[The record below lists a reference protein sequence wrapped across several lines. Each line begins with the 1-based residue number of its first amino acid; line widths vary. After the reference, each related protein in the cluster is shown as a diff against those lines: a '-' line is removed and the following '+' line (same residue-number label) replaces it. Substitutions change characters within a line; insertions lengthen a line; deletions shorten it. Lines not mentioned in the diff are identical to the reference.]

1 MHEALALV
9 KRDLGRDAVI
19 LHTRAFRKGGLM
31 GLGGRSVVEV
41 TAAVGVNVLPAGR
54 RQPAARIEAERTV
67 PAAAASR
74 TDMRS
79 KAAVL
84 AAYGAAARKANPSDD
99 SAFGATLAP
108 APAPATDEFKELRS
122 ELHLLRGMVAQH
134 VQESRRAHGPSL
146 PEELVQTY
154 RQLIE
159 NQVADEIAWQVLD
172 TLGKTIP
179 REQLC
184 DAQRVQAELLKV
196 IEASLP
202 TAGGIEVKRSSA
214 PHVVAFI
221 GPTGVGK
228 TTTIAKLAAN
238 FKLRG
243 RCRVGL
249 VTIDTYRIAAVDQL
263 RMYAQILDVPLQVVL
278 TPAELV
284 EAVAK
289 MRDRDMILIDTAG
302 RSHND
307 AVRIQELKAFLDA
320 AEPSEV
326 HLVLSSAASERNLLQ
341 AVERFSQ
348 VRVDKIVFTKLDEA
362 VGFGVILN
370 VLKRVDKALSYITM
384 GQDVP
389 DDIAPGK
396 RSGAGGPD
404 CGPAADAGEPKR
416 QPGGLTC
423 LHRTRRASFA
433 ISWPSRRRPARPGSW
448 PWPAARAAWAR
459 RRSR

>member
-1 MHEALALV
+1 MNLRTYQAQSMHEALGMV

-19 LHTRAFRKGGLM
+19 LHTRAFKKGGML
-31 GLGGRSVVEV
+31 GLGGKTVVEV

-54 RQPAARIEAERTV
+54 RQPAARIEAEK
-67 PAAAASR
+67 PEPALAAALQSNL
-74 TDMRS
+74 RS

-84 AAYGAAARKANPSDD
+84 AAYAAATKKANPSDD
-99 SAFGATLAP
+99 SAAGATLLP
-108 APAPATDEFKELRS
+108 APAAGPAELKELRG
-122 ELHLLRGMVAQH
+122 ELHLLRGMVAEH
-134 VQESRRAHGPSL
+134 VQESRKAHGPAL
-146 PEELVQTY
+146 PEELMQTY

-159 NQVADEIAWQVLD
+159 NQVAEEIVFQVLD
-172 TLGKTIP
+172 TVRKTLT
-179 REQLC
+179 REQLR
-184 DAQRVQAELLKV
+184 DEARVRAELLKV
-196 IEASLP
+196 IEMSLP
-202 TAGGIEVKRSSA
+202 EAAGIDMKRTGA
-214 PHVVAFI
+214 PHAVAFI

-249 VTIDTYRIAAVDQL
+249 ITIDTYRIAAVDQL

-278 TPAELV
+278 TPKELV
-284 EAVAK
+284 EAVGK
-289 MRDRDMILIDTAG
+289 MRDRDVILIDTAG

-320 AEPSEV
+320 ASPTEV
-326 HLVLSSAASERNLLQ
+326 HLVLSSAASEKNLLQ

-370 VLKRVDKALSYITM
+370 VLRRVDKALSYITM

-396 RSGAGGPD
+396 RSELAALIAGG
-404 CGPAADAGEPKR
+404 
-416 QPGGLTC
+416 QPMV
-423 LHRTRRASFA
+423 
-433 ISWPSRRRPARPGSW
+433 ISRNMS
-448 PWPAARAAWAR
+448 
-459 RRSR
+459 

>member
-1 MHEALALV
+1 MNLRTYQAQSMHEALGMV

-19 LHTRAFRKGGLM
+19 LHTRSFKKGGLM
-31 GLGGRSVVEV
+31 GLGGKTVVEV
-41 TAAVGVNVLPAGR
+41 TAALGVNVLPAAR
-54 RQPAARIEAERTV
+54 RQPAGKVEADK
-67 PAAAASR
+67 PALAAASSQ
-74 TDMRS
+74 TNLRS

-84 AAYGAAARKANPSDD
+84 AAYANASRKANPSDD
-99 SAFGATLAP
+99 SAVGTALLP
-108 APAPATDEFKELRS
+108 APAAAPAELQELRG
-122 ELHLLRGMVAQH
+122 ELHILRGMVAEH
-134 VQESRRAHGPSL
+134 VLESRKVHGPAL
-146 PEELVQTY
+146 PEELMQTY

-159 NQVADEIAWQVLD
+159 NQVAEEIVFQVLD
-172 TLGKTIP
+172 TLRKTLT
-179 REQLC
+179 REQLQDEAC
-184 DAQRVQAELLKV
+184 VRDELLKV
-196 IEASLP
+196 IEKSLP
-202 TAGGIEVKRSSA
+202 EAGGIDMKPTGA
-214 PHVVAFI
+214 PRVVAFI

-249 VTIDTYRIAAVDQL
+249 ITIDTYRIAAVDQL

-278 TPAELV
+278 TPNELAE
-284 EAVAK
+284 AIGK
-289 MRDRDMILIDTAG
+289 MRDRDVILIDTAG

-307 AVRIQELKAFLDA
+307 AVRIQELKDFLDA
-320 AEPSEV
+320 AGPTEV
-326 HLVLSSAASERNLLQ
+326 HLVLSSAASEKNLLQ

-396 RSGAGGPD
+396 RSELAALIAGG
-404 CGPAADAGEPKR
+404 
-416 QPGGLTC
+416 QPTLV
-423 LHRTRRASFA
+423 
-433 ISWPSRRRPARPGSW
+433 SRSL
-448 PWPAARAAWAR
+448 
-459 RRSR
+459 S

>member
-9 KRDLGRDAVI
+9 KRDLGREAVI
-19 LHTRAFRKGGLM
+19 LHTRAYKKGGL
-31 GLGGRSVVEV
+31 LGFGGKTMIEV

-54 RQPAARIEAERTV
+54 RQPVAKVEAGSREGVAGAALAGKPEAVQHQGT
-67 PAAAASR
+67 
-74 TDMRS
+74 MRS

-84 AAYGAAARKANPSDD
+84 AAYAAATRKAANPSDD
-99 SAFGATLAP
+99 SAAGASLAP
-108 APAPATDEFKELRS
+108 PTAANPSELKDLQK
-122 ELHLLRGMVAQH
+122 ELHLLRGMVSEH
-134 VQESRRAHGPSL
+134 VKESRKAHGPAL
-146 PEELVQTY
+146 PEELMQTY

-159 NQVADEIAWQVLD
+159 NQVAEEVVYQVLD
-172 TLGKTIP
+172 TLRRSLTP
-179 REQLC
+179 EQLQ
-184 DAQRVQAELLKV
+184 DEQRVRAELLKV
-196 IEASLP
+196 IETSLP
-202 TAGGIEVKRSSA
+202 ESSGIDLKPAGT

-249 VTIDTYRIAAVDQL
+249 ITIDTYRIAAVDQL

-278 TPAELV
+278 TPRELL
-284 EAVAK
+284 EAIAK
-289 MRDRDMILIDTAG
+289 MRDRDVILIDTAG

-307 AVRIQELKAFLDA
+307 AIRIQELKSFIETAGPD
-320 AEPSEV
+320 EV
-326 HLVLSSAASERNLLQ
+326 HLVLSSAASEKNLLQ

-362 VGFGVILN
+362 VGFGVVLN

-389 DDIAPGK
+389 DDIASGK
-396 RSGAGGPD
+396 RSELAALIAGG
-404 CGPAADAGEPKR
+404 
-416 QPGGLTC
+416 QPMLV
-423 LHRTRRASFA
+423 RREM
-433 ISWPSRRRPARPGSW
+433 PVV
-448 PWPAARAAWAR
+448 
-459 RRSR
+459 

>member
-1 MHEALALV
+1 MHEALAMV

-19 LHTRAFRKGGLM
+19 LHTRAFRKGGVL
-31 GLGGRSVVEV
+31 GFGGRTMIEV
-41 TAAVGVNVLPAGR
+41 TAAVGVNVLPANR
-54 RQPAARIEAERTV
+54 RQSLARGEPQEPA
-67 PAAAASR
+67 PSR
-74 TDMRS
+74 ATSSQANLRDNR
-79 KAAVL
+79 AAVL
-84 AAYGAAARKANPSDD
+84 AAYATASARKSRSTQSDSNQAGNPSDD
-99 SAFGATLAP
+99 SAVGTTLTPPP
-108 APAPATDEFKELRS
+108 AAANQSDLKDLQNELY
-122 ELHLLRGMVAQH
+122 LLRGMVSEH
-134 VQESRRAHGPSL
+134 VKESRKVHGPAL
-146 PEELVQTY
+146 PEELMQAY
-154 RQLIE
+154 QQLLG
-159 NQVADEIAWQVLD
+159 NQVAEEIVYQVLD
-172 TLGKTIP
+172 TLRQKLS
-179 REQLC
+179 RDQLR
-184 DAQRVQAELLKV
+184 DENLVRAELLKV

-202 TAGGIEVKRSSA
+202 ESSGIDLKPTGK

-249 VTIDTYRIAAVDQL
+249 ITIDTYRIAAVDQL

-278 TPAELV
+278 TPNELV
-284 EAVAK
+284 DAIAK
-289 MRDRDMILIDTAG
+289 MRDRDVILVDTAG

-307 AVRIQELKAFLDA
+307 HLRIQELKSFIDA
-320 AEPSEV
+320 AEPKEV
-326 HLVLSSAASERNLLQ
+326 HLVLSSAASEKNLLQ

-396 RSGAGGPD
+396 RSELAALIAGG
-404 CGPAADAGEPKR
+404 
-416 QPGGLTC
+416 QPMLV
-423 LHRTRRASFA
+423 
-433 ISWPSRRRPARPGSW
+433 SRSL
-448 PWPAARAAWAR
+448 
-459 RRSR
+459 SLES

>member
-1 MHEALALV
+1 MHEALGMV

-19 LHTRAFRKGGLM
+19 LHTRAFKKGGLL
-31 GLGGRSVVEV
+31 GLGGKTLVEV

-54 RQPAARIEAERTV
+54 RQAAVKVDSGRGEPAV
-67 PAAAASR
+67 AAAAPSNLR
-74 TDMRS
+74 A

-84 AAYGAAARKANPSDD
+84 AAYAATARKGNPSDD
-99 SAFGATLAP
+99 SAAGATLLP
-108 APAPATDEFKELRS
+108 AGDSGGGELKELRG
-122 ELHLLRGMVAQH
+122 ELHLLRSMVAEH
-134 VQESRRAHGPSL
+134 VQESRKVHGPAL
-146 PEELVQTY
+146 PEELMQTY
-154 RQLIE
+154 RQLVE
-159 NQVADEIAWQVLD
+159 NQVAEEIVYQVLD
-172 TLGKTIP
+172 TLRKGLT
-179 REQLC
+179 REQLQDEAC
-184 DAQRVQAELLKV
+184 VRGELLKV

-202 TAGGIEVKRSSA
+202 EAGGIEMKRTGT
-214 PHVVAFI
+214 PHAVAFI

-249 VTIDTYRIAAVDQL
+249 ITIDTYRIAAVDQL

-278 TPAELV
+278 TPKELV
-284 EAVAK
+284 EAVGK
-289 MRDRDMILIDTAG
+289 MRDRDVILIDTAG

-326 HLVLSSAASERNLLQ
+326 HLVLSSAASEKNLLQ

-396 RSGAGGPD
+396 RSELAALIAGG
-404 CGPAADAGEPKR
+404 
-416 QPGGLTC
+416 QPML
-423 LHRTRRASFA
+423 
-433 ISWPSRRRPARPGSW
+433 IS
-448 PWPAARAAWAR
+448 
-459 RRSR
+459 RSLS

>member
-1 MHEALALV
+1 MHEALGMV

-19 LHTRAFRKGGLM
+19 LHTRSFKKGGLM
-31 GLGGRSVVEV
+31 GLGGKTVVEV
-41 TAAVGVNVLPAGR
+41 TAALGVNVLPAAR
-54 RQPAARIEAERTV
+54 RQPAGKVEADK
-67 PAAAASR
+67 PALAAASSQ
-74 TDMRS
+74 TNLRS

-84 AAYGAAARKANPSDD
+84 AAYANASRKANPSDD
-99 SAFGATLAP
+99 SAVGTALLP
-108 APAPATDEFKELRS
+108 APAAAPAELQELRG
-122 ELHLLRGMVAQH
+122 ELHILRGMVAEH
-134 VQESRRAHGPSL
+134 VLESRKVHGPAL
-146 PEELVQTY
+146 PEELMQTY

-159 NQVADEIAWQVLD
+159 NQVAEEIVFQVLD
-172 TLGKTIP
+172 TLRKTLT
-179 REQLC
+179 REQLQDEAC
-184 DAQRVQAELLKV
+184 VRDELLKV
-196 IEASLP
+196 IEKSLP
-202 TAGGIEVKRSSA
+202 EAGGIDMKPTGA
-214 PHVVAFI
+214 PRVVAFI

-249 VTIDTYRIAAVDQL
+249 ITIDTYRIAAVDQL

-278 TPAELV
+278 TPNELAE
-284 EAVAK
+284 AIGK
-289 MRDRDMILIDTAG
+289 MRDRDVILIDTAG

-307 AVRIQELKAFLDA
+307 AVRIQELKDFLDA
-320 AEPSEV
+320 AGPTEV
-326 HLVLSSAASERNLLQ
+326 HLVLSSAASEKNLLQ

-396 RSGAGGPD
+396 RSELAALIAGG
-404 CGPAADAGEPKR
+404 
-416 QPGGLTC
+416 QPTLV
-423 LHRTRRASFA
+423 
-433 ISWPSRRRPARPGSW
+433 SRSL
-448 PWPAARAAWAR
+448 
-459 RRSR
+459 S